1 MICRRATHADVDALV
16 EFPDDPGVM
25 GLPRDQVR
33 DDFDAGRMRPEW
45 SWVLEAEGRLVG
57 RALWWGRDGSTP
69 SALDALDVL
78 PEVEDPRSAAMD
90 LLRAGL
96 GEHAAT
102 AGSRLPS
109 FTVRLPGSWR
119 DDERS
124 VRAVAWRCE
133 ALAEVG
139 VTESLERRQ
148 YAWTPENEVPAAST
162 RVAFR
167 PGSDEEFVEL
177 FRQAARGSLDVETR
191 RALESMDELSQAKDD
206 LEFYASCPGE
216 RDWWKVAT
224 DRDGAAVG
232 FIVPSATPYH
242 RNVGYL
248 GVLPSHRGKGLV
260 DDLLGEVTR
269 VHAQAGADRISATT
283 DMTNL
288 PMAAAFERAG
298 YQLTEI
304 RLVLE
309 APR

>member
-1 MICRRATHADVDALV
+1 MICRRATPADVDALV
-16 EFPDDPGVM
+16 EFPDDPGLV

-33 DDFDAGRMRPEW
+33 DDFDAGRMRPDW
-45 SWVLEAEGRLVG
+45 SWVLEDEGRLVG

-78 PEVEDPRSAAMD
+78 PEVDDPRAAAVD

-96 GEHAAT
+96 GEHAAA
-102 AGSRLPS
+102 AGSQLPS
-109 FTVRLPGSWR
+109 FTVRVPGSWR

-133 ALAEVG
+133 ALADVG
-139 VTESLERRQ
+139 ITESLERRQ
-148 YAWTPENEVPAAST
+148 YAWTPEYGVPAAST
-162 RVAFR
+162 RVTFR
-167 PGSDEEFVEL
+167 PGSDAEFVEL

-191 RALESMDELSQAKDD
+191 RALVSTDELSQARDD
-206 LEFYASCPGE
+206 VEFYGGCPGE
-216 RDWWKVAT
+216 RAWWKIAT
-224 DRDGAAVG
+224 GRDGEAVG

-248 GVLPSHRGKGLV
+248 GVLPGHRGKGLV

-269 VHAQAGADRISATT
+269 VHAQAGADRITATT

-288 PMAAAFERAG
+288 PMATAFERAG
-298 YQLTEI
+298 YQLTEV

>member
-1 MICRRATHADVDALV
+1 MV
-16 EFPDDPGVM
+16 

-45 SWVLEAEGRLVG
+45 SWVLEDEGRLVG

-78 PEVEDPRSAAMD
+78 PEVDDPRTAAVD

-96 GEHAAT
+96 GEHAAA
-102 AGSRLPS
+102 AGSQLPS
-109 FTVRLPGSWR
+109 FTVRVPGSWR

-124 VRAVAWRCE
+124 VRAVAWRCK
-133 ALAEVG
+133 ALADVDI
-139 VTESLERRQ
+139 TESLERRQ
-148 YAWTPENEVPAAST
+148 YAWTPEYGVPAAST
-162 RVAFR
+162 RVKFR
-167 PGSDEEFVEL
+167 PGSDAEFVEL

-191 RALESMDELSQAKDD
+191 RALVSTDELSQARDD
-206 LEFYASCPGE
+206 VEFYAGCPGE
-216 RDWWKVAT
+216 RAWWKIAT
-224 DRDGAAVG
+224 GRDGEAVG

-248 GVLPSHRGKGLV
+248 GVLPGHRGKGLV

-269 VHAQAGADRISATT
+269 VHAQAGADRITATT

-288 PMAAAFERAG
+288 PMATAFERAG
-298 YQLTEI
+298 YQLTEV

>member
-1 MICRRATHADVDALV
+1 MNCRRATPADVGALV
-16 EFPDDPGVM
+16 EFPDDPGLV

-45 SWVLEAEGRLVG
+45 SWVLEDEGRLVG

-78 PEVEDPRSAAMD
+78 PEVEDPRGAAVD
-90 LLRAGL
+90 PLRAGL
-96 GEHAAT
+96 GEHAAA
-102 AGSRLPS
+102 AGSSLPS

-119 DDERS
+119 DDERAA
-124 VRAVAWRCE
+124 RAVAWRCE
-133 ALAEVG
+133 ALADVG
-139 VTESLERRQ
+139 ITESLERRQ
-148 YAWTPENEVPAAST
+148 YAWTPEDGVPAAST
-162 RVAFR
+162 RVTFR
-167 PGSDEEFVEL
+167 PGSDEEFLEL

-191 RALESMDELSQAKDD
+191 RALESTDELSQAQDD
-206 LEFYASCPGE
+206 LEFYAGCPGE
-216 RDWWKVAT
+216 RDWWKVAIR
-224 DRDGAAVG
+224 RDGEAVG

-248 GVLPSHRGKGLV
+248 GVLPGHRGKGLV

-269 VHAQAGADRISATT
+269 VHAQAGADRITATT

-288 PMAAAFERAG
+288 PMAIAFERAG